1 MKVIKRSG
9 TTQEYDGKKITSAMQ
24 KAFDSVGQ
32 TCRQEV
38 LRDLLSQVEQNLGEG
53 PHTVEAI
60 QDMVERILM
69 ANGYYDVAKSY
80 ILYRQK
86 RTELRSARME
96 LADAVKEEGF
106 GKILLEIQR
115 DFPENMGCTCCT
127 INFPVFGRVI

>member
-9 TTQEYDGKKITSAMQ
+9 TTQAYDGKKITSAMQ

-60 QDMVERILM
+60 QDMVERILK
-69 ANGYYDVAKSY
+69 ANGYYDVA
-80 ILYRQK
+80 
-86 RTELRSARME
+86 
-96 LADAVKEEGF
+96 
-106 GKILLEIQR
+106 
-115 DFPENMGCTCCT
+115 
-127 INFPVFGRVI
+127 